1 MRYLLDTNILV
12 FLVLDQEELSPM
24 VRDIVD
30 DYSSMLCTSAVCIV
44 ELLQLYRIRKIR
56 PKYKTAG
63 ALLAALVDKF
73 SLEILPFGEKQ
84 IKVLTELCV
93 APGHNDPFDHAVISH
108 AIADRLTLVSSDRKF
123 DQYRSQKLSFVFN
136 ER

>member
-1 MRYLLDTNILV
+1 MSDRTK
-12 FLVLDQEELSPM
+12 LSPM

-30 DYSSMLCTSAVCIV
+30 DYSNLLYTSAVCIV

-56 PKYKTAG
+56 PKYKTAE
-63 ALLAALVDKF
+63 ALLHALFDEYYI
-73 SLEILPFGEKQ
+73 EILPFGEKQ
-84 IKVLTELCV
+84 IKALTELYV